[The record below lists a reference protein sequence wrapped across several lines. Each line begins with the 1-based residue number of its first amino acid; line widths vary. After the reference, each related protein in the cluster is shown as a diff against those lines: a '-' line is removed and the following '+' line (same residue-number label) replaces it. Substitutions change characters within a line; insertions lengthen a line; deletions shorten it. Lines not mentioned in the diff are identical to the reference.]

1 MNKVKFPAIIILH
14 IALTHVSEAQSI
26 RAYST
31 FSLKLGAGQTLTKD
45 EFQSQYTYKGFNPLI
60 HASYERVKTRGQH
73 NLDLS
78 YSSGQIKSVVSPR
91 ASQKLISV
99 NYDYFFNTKARK
111 INRRLNTSVGVGLHA
126 FLIGINYLPDIEQSL
141 NNYSANLYLTLSMRM
156 LYKFSNKSQIK
167 VQVEL
172 PTVGVVYRPDFEING
187 KTLTKITTLNEK
199 FLISTVLGYE
209 FMVSSKVSLT
219 ADYYFKYFAVDEP
232 RPLVNVQNSFSLGVK
247 YKFLRLF

>member
-1 MNKVKFPAIIILH
+1 MNKIKFPVIIILH
-14 IALTHVSEAQSI
+14 IALTHVSEAQNI

-31 FSLKLGAGQTLTKD
+31 LSLKVGAGQSLTKD
-45 EFQSQYTYKGFNPLI
+45 EFQSPYTYKGLNPVI
-60 HASYERVKTRGQH
+60 HASYERIKTRGQH

-91 ASQKLISV
+91 ANQKLMSL

-111 INRRLNTSVGVGLHA
+111 INQRLYTSAGMGLHT
-126 FLIGINYLPDIEQSL
+126 FLSSVNYLPSIEQSL
-141 NNYSANLYLTLSMRM
+141 NNYSANLYLTLSVRA

-199 FLISTVLGYE
+199 FLISTILGYE
-209 FMVSSKVSLT
+209 FTLSSKVNLT

-232 RPLVNVQNSFSLGVK
+232 LPLVNIQNGLSLGVK
-247 YKFLRLF
+247 YKF